1 MAKLTAKEKVITA
14 AQELMTGRGYSATSV
29 DTIVQRAGVA
39 KGSFYHAFKSK
50 EELALAALEDY
61 AIKGWQAVASGPYRD
76 IQDPIDRA
84 LAFVDFLELSSE
96 ALWSH
101 GCLLGS
107 VAVEV
112 ADSHPDLIERVNGLF
127 QRFEEKFAQIFAP
140 ALAARSEELA
150 TQGLEEKGVVANLS
164 AQELAVH
171 LLAVIEG
178 SIITARSHFEQQHL
192 QNGLR
197 HFRNYLALLLGR
209 AIR

>member
-1 MAKLTAKEKVITA
+1 MAKLTAKEKVVTA

-29 DTIVQRAGVA
+29 DTIVQKAGVA

-61 AIKGWQAVASGPYRD
+61 AVKGWQAVASGPYRD
-76 IQDPIDRA
+76 IQDPIERA

-112 ADSHPDLIERVNGLF
+112 ADSHPELIDRVSGLF
-127 QRFEEKFAQIFAP
+127 QRFEEKFTQLFEP
-140 ALAARSEELA
+140 ALEARAVELGGAKVNVTAEEL
-150 TQGLEEKGVVANLS
+150 S
-164 AQELAVH
+164 VH

-209 AIR
+209 EIRL

>member
-1 MAKLTAKEKVITA
+1 MTKLTAKEKVITA

-61 AIKGWQAVASGPYRD
+61 AIKGWQAVASGPYRE
-76 IQDPIDRA
+76 IQDPIERA

-112 ADSHPDLIERVNGLF
+112 ADSHPELIERVNGLF
-127 QRFEEKFAQIFAP
+127 QRFEEKFVQIFEP
-140 ALAARSEELA
+140 ALAARADQASS
-150 TQGLEEKGVVANLS
+150 TKVS

-178 SIITARSHFEQQHL
+178 SIITARSHSEQQHL

-197 HFRNYLALLLGR
+197 HFRNYLALLLGCATR
-209 AIR
+209 

>member
-1 MAKLTAKEKVITA
+1 
-14 AQELMTGRGYSATSV
+14 MTGRGYSATSV

-61 AIKGWQAVASGPYRD
+61 AIKGWQAVASGPYRE

-127 QRFEEKFAQIFAP
+127 QRFEEKFVQIFAP
-140 ALAARSEELA
+140 ALAARNEELGSGQLA
-150 TQGLEEKGVVANLS
+150 SNVS

-192 QNGLR
+192 QDGIR

-209 AIR
+209 PMR

>member
-29 DTIVQRAGVA
+29 DTIVQKAGVA

-61 AIKGWQAVASGPYRD
+61 AIKGWQTVAAGPYRE
-76 IQDPIDRA
+76 IQDPIERA

-112 ADSHPDLIERVNGLF
+112 ADSHPELIGRVSGLF
-127 QRFEEKFAQIFAP
+127 QRFEEKFIQLFEP
-140 ALAARSEELA
+140 ALAARMDEIGGEAVGVSAEEL
-150 TQGLEEKGVVANLS
+150 G
-164 AQELAVH
+164 VH

-209 AIR
+209 ELRR

>member
-1 MAKLTAKEKVITA
+1 
-14 AQELMTGRGYSATSV
+14 MTGRGYSATSV
-29 DTIVQRAGVA
+29 DTIVQTAGVA

-50 EELALAALEDY
+50 EELALVALEDY

-76 IQDPIDRA
+76 EQDPIEKA
-84 LAFVDFLELSSE
+84 LAFIDFLEQSSE

-112 ADSHPDLIERVNGLF
+112 ADSHPGLIERVSGLF
-127 QRFEEKFAQIFAP
+127 QRFEEKFILIFDP
-140 ALAARSEELA
+140 ALKARLAELGINSANDAA
-150 TQGLEEKGVVANLS
+150 ANVS

-178 SIITARSHFEQQHL
+178 SIITARSHFDQSHL

-197 HFRNYLALLLGR
+197 QFRNYLALLLGR
-209 AIR
+209 PVRRASAAVGQL